1 MKKVL
6 IALLFVLLALCLVS
20 CGGNDPK
27 NPASGS
33 GSGNGSGSGS
43 GSGGG
48 GGSAFGGGVDD
59 ITWNET
65 AKVLSINF
73 KDRTWVSLS
82 VATNYVT
89 IALTTGDGSTLDC
102 DRVMIQGAATAFS
115 DPLRYDD
122 GVSFTGAK
130 DEGYLPETANNWAVD
145 FTKGANEDVVFSF
158 VIPKEKTAKVLAA
171 M

>member
-1 MKKVL
+1 MKKIVKNGL
-6 IALLFVLLALCLVS
+6 IAILVVLLALCLVS

-27 NPASGS
+27 NPVSG
-33 GSGNGSGSGS
+33 GGA
-43 GSGGG
+43 GGG

-65 AKVLSINF
+65 GKVLSIDF
-73 KDRTWVSLS
+73 KDGTWVSLS

-115 DPLRYDD
+115 DPLGYDD
-122 GVSFTGAK
+122 VVTFTGAK

>member
-1 MKKVL
+1 MKKIVKNGF
-6 IALLFVLLALCLVS
+6 IAILVVLLALCLVS

-27 NPASGS
+27 NPASG
-33 GSGNGSGSGS
+33 G

-48 GGSAFGGGVDD
+48 GGFAFGGGVDD
-59 ITWNET
+59 ITWLET
-65 AKVLSINF
+65 AKALSIDF
-73 KDRTWVSLS
+73 KDGTWVSLS

-115 DPLRYDD
+115 DPLGYDD
-122 GVSFTGAK
+122 VVTFTGAK
-130 DEGYLPETANNWAVD
+130 DEGYLPETANNWTVD
-145 FTKGANEDVVFSF
+145 YTKGANETVVFSF
-158 VIPKEKTAKVLAA
+158 VIPKEWTTKVLAA